1 MKVKVHP
8 LTYILIFSIL
18 LCGYFNYFLIISFIL
33 FFHDLGH
40 LIMMKIFK
48 IRVISIELLPF
59 GSIMN
64 TNINYNLNSN
74 MLLIISFGGI
84 LVQLLL
90 YLIFGLLDKLLIIN
104 DLSYRIFLTY
114 NELIILFN
122 LLPIVPLDGS
132 KILLSIIERFL
143 PYKFCLIIINF
154 FSLLFIVIF
163 VLVNDISLNLI
174 LIVSFLL
181 CKTFTEILNHK
192 YIYNKFLL
200 ERYLYKVSFKKI
212 VSINNIK
219 KMFKNRFNFINGEN
233 EDKILVKMFDNP

>member
-48 IRVISIELLPF
+48 VRVISIELLPF

-74 MLLIISFGGI
+74 ALFIISFGGI
-84 LVQLLL
+84 LAQLLL